1 MFWSNLLF
9 ILIYLFYVASGG
21 AVGAVLRYLT
31 SNFYKFYFPNF
42 PIGTLFINFIGSFLI
57 GILASN
63 LDSRGT
69 SYIFIKYFL
78 IIGILGSFTTFST
91 FSLETIQLVNDK
103 KLFLSL
109 VYIFL
114 SISLCIFGAF
124 FGFNI
129 NKIWL

>member
-1 MFWSNLLF
+1 MIN
-9 ILIYLFYVASGG
+9 LFYVASGG
-21 AVGAVLRYLT
+21 SIGAILRYLT

-63 LDSRGT
+63 LESRGT

-103 KLFLSL
+103 KYFLSL

-114 SISLCIFGAF
+114 SISLCILGAF

>member
-1 MFWSNLLF
+1 MINL
-9 ILIYLFYVASGG
+9 IYVASGG

-42 PIGTLFINFIGSFLI
+42 PIGTLFINFMGSFFI
-57 GILASN
+57 GILASH
-63 LDSRGT
+63 LESRGT

>member
-1 MFWSNLLF
+1 MINL
-9 ILIYLFYVASGG
+9 IYVASGG
-21 AVGAVLRYLT
+21 SIGAVLRYLT

-57 GILASN
+57 GIVASN

>member
-1 MFWSNLLF
+1 MINL
-9 ILIYLFYVASGG
+9 IYVASGG

-31 SNFYKFYFPNF
+31 SNFYRFYFPNF

-63 LDSRGT
+63 LESRGT

-114 SISLCIFGAF
+114 SISLCILGAF

>member
-1 MFWSNLLF
+1 MIN
-9 ILIYLFYVASGG
+9 LFYVASGG
-21 AVGAVLRYLT
+21 SIGAVLRYLT
-31 SNFYKFYFPNF
+31 SNFFRFYFPNF
-42 PIGTLFINFIGSFLI
+42 PFGTLFINFLGSFLI

-63 LDSRGT
+63 LENKGV
-69 SYIFIKYFL
+69 SYLFIRYFL
-78 IIGILGSFTTFST
+78 IIGILGSFTTFSA

-114 SISLCIFGAF
+114 SISLCILGAF

>member
-1 MFWSNLLF
+1 MINL
-9 ILIYLFYVASGG
+9 IYVASGG

-31 SNFYKFYFPNF
+31 SNFYRFYFPNF

-63 LDSRGT
+63 LESRGT

-91 FSLETIQLVNDK
+91 FSLETIQLANDK

-109 VYIFL
+109 VYIFV

>member
-1 MFWSNLLF
+1 MINL
-9 ILIYLFYVASGG
+9 IYVASGG
-21 AVGAVLRYLT
+21 AVGAVLRYIT
-31 SNFYKFYFPNF
+31 SNFYRFYFPNF

-63 LDSRGT
+63 LESRGT
-69 SYIFIKYFL
+69 SYIFIKYFM

-91 FSLETIQLVNDK
+91 FSLEIIQLANDK

>member
-1 MFWSNLLF
+1 M
-9 ILIYLFYVASGG
+9 IKLIYVASGG
-21 AVGAVLRYLT
+21 AVGAVFRYLAQ
-31 SNFYKFYFPNF
+31 NFYKFYFPNF

-63 LDSRGT
+63 LESRGT

-103 KLFLSL
+103 KLFLSS

-114 SISLCIFGAF
+114 SISLCIIGAF
-124 FGFNI
+124 FGYNI
-129 NKIWL
+129 NKI

>member
-1 MFWSNLLF
+1 MIN
-9 ILIYLFYVASGG
+9 LFYVASGG
-21 AVGAVLRYLT
+21 SIGAVLRYLT

-114 SISLCIFGAF
+114 SISLCILGAF

>member
-1 MFWSNLLF
+1 MIN
-9 ILIYLFYVASGG
+9 LFYVASGG

-42 PIGTLFINFIGSFLI
+42 PIGTLFINFIGSFLV

-63 LDSRGT
+63 LESRGT
-69 SYIFIKYFL
+69 SDIFIKYFL
-78 IIGILGSFTTFST
+78 IIGILGSFTTFSA
-91 FSLETIQLVNDK
+91 FSLETIQLVNDN

-114 SISLCIFGAF
+114 SISLCILGAF

>member
-1 MFWSNLLF
+1 MIN
-9 ILIYLFYVASGG
+9 LFYVASGG

-63 LDSRGT
+63 LESRGT

-91 FSLETIQLVNDK
+91 FSLETIQLINDK
-103 KLFLSL
+103 KLFSSL

-129 NKIWL
+129 NKIWF

>member
-1 MFWSNLLF
+1 MIN
-9 ILIYLFYVASGG
+9 LFYVASGG
-21 AVGAVLRYLT
+21 SIGAVLRYLT
-31 SNFYKFYFPNF
+31 SNFYRFYFPNF
-42 PIGTLFINFIGSFLI
+42 PFGTLFVNFLGSFLI

-63 LDSRGT
+63 LESRGT

-109 VYIFL
+109 VYIFV
-114 SISLCIFGAF
+114 SISLCIFGVF

-129 NKIWL
+129 NKI

>member
-1 MFWSNLLF
+1 MIN
-9 ILIYLFYVASGG
+9 LFYVASGG
-21 AVGAVLRYLT
+21 SLGAVLRYLT
-31 SNFYKFYFPNF
+31 SNFYRFYFPNF

-63 LDSRGT
+63 LESRGT

-114 SISLCIFGAF
+114 SISLCILGAF

>member
-1 MFWSNLLF
+1 MLNL
-9 ILIYLFYVASGG
+9 IYVASGG

-31 SNFYKFYFPNF
+31 SNFYRFYFPNF
-42 PIGTLFINFIGSFLI
+42 PIGTLFINFMGSFLI

-114 SISLCIFGAF
+114 SIFLCIFGAF

>member
-1 MFWSNLLF
+1 MINL
-9 ILIYLFYVASGG
+9 IYVASGG

-31 SNFYKFYFPNF
+31 SNFYRFYFPNF

-63 LDSRGT
+63 LESRGT

-91 FSLETIQLVNDK
+91 FSLETIQLANDK

-129 NKIWL
+129 NKIWF

>member
-1 MFWSNLLF
+1 MINL
-9 ILIYLFYVASGG
+9 IYVASGG

-31 SNFYKFYFPNF
+31 SNFYRFYFPNF

-91 FSLETIQLVNDK
+91 FSLETIQLANDK

-109 VYIFL
+109 VYIFV
-114 SISLCIFGAF
+114 SISLCIFGAL

>member
-1 MFWSNLLF
+1 MIN
-9 ILIYLFYVASGG
+9 LFYVASGG

-63 LDSRGT
+63 LESRGT

-124 FGFNI
+124 FGLNI
-129 NKIWL
+129 NKI

>member
-1 MFWSNLLF
+1 M
-9 ILIYLFYVASGG
+9 IKLIYVASGG

-63 LDSRGT
+63 LESRGT

-114 SISLCIFGAF
+114 SISLCILGAF

-129 NKIWL
+129 NKI

>member
-1 MFWSNLLF
+1 MINLV
-9 ILIYLFYVASGG
+9 YVASGG
-21 AVGAVLRYLT
+21 AIGAVLRYLT
-31 SNFYKFYFPNF
+31 SNFYRLYFPNF
-42 PIGTLFINFIGSFLI
+42 PIGTLFINLIGSFLI

-63 LDSRGT
+63 LESRGT

-109 VYIFL
+109 VYILL
-114 SISLCIFGAF
+114 SISLCILGAF

>member
-1 MFWSNLLF
+1 MINL
-9 ILIYLFYVASGG
+9 IYVASGG

-31 SNFYKFYFPNF
+31 SNFYRFYFPNF

-109 VYIFL
+109 VYIFV

>member
-1 MFWSNLLF
+1 MINL
-9 ILIYLFYVASGG
+9 IYVASGG

-31 SNFYKFYFPNF
+31 SNFYRFYFPNF

-63 LDSRGT
+63 LESRGT

-114 SISLCIFGAF
+114 SISLCILGAF
-124 FGFNI
+124 SGFNI

>member
-1 MFWSNLLF
+1 M
-9 ILIYLFYVASGG
+9 IQLIYVASGG

-42 PIGTLFINFIGSFLI
+42 PIGTLFINFIGSFII

-63 LDSRGT
+63 LESRGT
-69 SYIFIKYFL
+69 SYILIKYFL

-129 NKIWL
+129 NKFLL

>member
-1 MFWSNLLF
+1 MIN
-9 ILIYLFYVASGG
+9 LFYVASGG

-63 LDSRGT
+63 LESRGT

-109 VYIFL
+109 VYVFL
-114 SISLCIFGAF
+114 SISLCILGAF

>member
-1 MFWSNLLF
+1 MINL
-9 ILIYLFYVASGG
+9 IYVASGG

-31 SNFYKFYFPNF
+31 SNFYRFYFPNF

-57 GILASN
+57 RILASN

-91 FSLETIQLVNDK
+91 FSLETIQLANDK

-129 NKIWL
+129 NKIGF

>member
-1 MFWSNLLF
+1 M
-9 ILIYLFYVASGG
+9 IKLIYVASGG

-42 PIGTLFINFIGSFLI
+42 PIGTLFINFVGSFII
-57 GILASN
+57 GILASK
-63 LDSRGT
+63 LESGGT

-109 VYIFL
+109 VYVFL
-114 SISLCIFGAF
+114 SISLCILGAF

-129 NKIWL
+129 NKI

>member
-1 MFWSNLLF
+1 M
-9 ILIYLFYVASGG
+9 IQLIYVASGG

-42 PIGTLFINFIGSFLI
+42 PIGTLFINFIGSFII

-63 LDSRGT
+63 LESRGA

-114 SISLCIFGAF
+114 SISLCILGAF

>member
-1 MFWSNLLF
+1 MINL
-9 ILIYLFYVASGG
+9 IYVASGG

-31 SNFYKFYFPNF
+31 SNFYRFYFPNF

-63 LDSRGT
+63 LESRGT

-91 FSLETIQLVNDK
+91 FSLEIIQLVNDK

-109 VYIFL
+109 VYILL
-114 SISLCIFGAF
+114 SISLCILGAF

>member
-1 MFWSNLLF
+1 MINL
-9 ILIYLFYVASGG
+9 IYVASGG

-31 SNFYKFYFPNF
+31 SNFYRFYFPNF

-109 VYIFL
+109 VYILL

>member
-1 MFWSNLLF
+1 MINL
-9 ILIYLFYVASGG
+9 IYVASGG

-31 SNFYKFYFPNF
+31 SNFYRFYFPNF
-42 PIGTLFINFIGSFLI
+42 PIGTLFINFIGSFLV

-63 LDSRGT
+63 LESRGT
-69 SYIFIKYFL
+69 SDIFIKYFL
-78 IIGILGSFTTFST
+78 IIGILGSFTTFSA

-109 VYIFL
+109 VYVFL
-114 SISLCIFGAF
+114 SISLCILGAF